1 MRLRL
6 FLIAL
11 IALPLISGAGKGSNY
26 AAITIINKSGQEISI
41 SPISIDNSRIFYFTI
56 PKGDRVTPYEYKF
69 TLEKDIYRFRVYY
82 METYDPKTG
91 HLCQRNRTSR
101 LEAFRNIRITVTECV
116 GSPPTRGEPT
126 MVKMG
131 RWSCIY

>member
-6 FLIAL
+6 LLIAL
-11 IALPLISGAGKGSNY
+11 IALPLISGAGKGGDY
-26 AAITIINKSGQEISI
+26 AAITIINKSGQEISVGLI
-41 SPISIDNSRIFYFTI
+41 SQDNSRIFYITI
-56 PKGDRVTPYEYKF
+56 PKGDRTTPYSYRF
-69 TLEKDIYRFRVYY
+69 TLEKDIYRIRVYY

-91 HLCQRNRTSR
+91 VLCRNRSSR
-101 LEAFRNIRITVTECV
+101 LEAFRNIRITVTEC
-116 GSPPTRGEPT
+116 SEAAPTRGEPS